1 MLRSQ
6 DKTLLIAL
14 LTLFAAGIVKGA
26 IGSGVPV
33 LVVPVLTMLYDVKLA
48 IAVLVAPN
56 LFSNMLQVWQYR
68 RHLLPLRFLAAF
80 SVAGALGII
89 LGTWGLVALSPE
101 ILSLGVAG
109 AIILYLIIKLTR
121 RRLALPYATATRIVI
136 PVGLLGGVLQG
147 AAGMSAPA
155 SITFLNAM
163 QLERPVF
170 IGSISVF
177 FVSITCVQI
186 PALLSA
192 GILTPQL
199 SLYSVIALTIILIGM
214 PLGAQLGKR
223 LPHRWF
229 DNLIMLLLAG
239 IATKIIIDA
248 SLAT

>member
-1 MLRSQ
+1 M
-6 DKTLLIAL
+6 LIAL
-14 LTLFAAGIVKGA
+14 LTLLAAGIVKGA

-48 IAVLVAPN
+48 IALLVAPN
-56 LFSNMLQVWQYR
+56 LFTNMVQIWQFR

-80 SVAGALGII
+80 SLAGAMGI
-89 LGTWGLVALSPE
+89 LVGTWGLVVLSPAL
-101 ILSLGVAG
+101 LSMGVAG
-109 AIILYLIIKLTR
+109 AIALYLLVKLTNR
-121 RRLALPYATATRIVI
+121 QFTLSYPTASRIVI

-163 QLERPVF
+163 RLERPVF

-177 FVSITCVQI
+177 FASITLVQI

-192 GILTPQL
+192 GILTL
-199 SLYSVIALTIILIGM
+199 ERSLYSGAALVIILLTM
-214 PLGAQLGKR
+214 PLGARLGKR
-223 LPHRWF
+223 LPHQWF

-239 IATKIIIDA
+239 IATKIVIDI
-248 SLAT
+248 LFG